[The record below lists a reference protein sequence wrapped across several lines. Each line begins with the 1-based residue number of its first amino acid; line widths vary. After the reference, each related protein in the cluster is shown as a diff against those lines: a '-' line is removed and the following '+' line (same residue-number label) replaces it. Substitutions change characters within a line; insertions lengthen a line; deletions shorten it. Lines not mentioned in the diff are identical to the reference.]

1 MIEDTA
7 MKELQEAEKA
17 SNILFHKLNATSFYW
32 NSYAPE
38 DDLTNPFVIRSK
50 EFKHGLA
57 IKRSTPI
64 ILWEEILEAIP
75 DILAD

>member
-7 MKELQEAEKA
+7 MKELQEVEKA

-50 EFKHGLA
+50 
-57 IKRSTPI
+57 
-64 ILWEEILEAIP
+64 
-75 DILAD
+75 